1 MGKKAGIATLDGTLD
16 VVALHTAIHICVAE
30 PSNYADIAAQSRG
43 SAVLA
48 GGDFTKGNATPT
60 GREVAIGAKT
70 VTASG
75 VTGTE
80 QVTHIVMEDGSSNFD
95 VTTTTSAFDIV
106 EGQQVNLP
114 SFKAI
119 MPEVV

>member
-1 MGKKAGIATLDGTLD
+1 MAKKAGITTLDGTLD
-16 VVALHTAIHICVAE
+16 VIALHTAIHICVAE
-30 PSNYADIAAQSRG
+30 PANYADIAAQSRG

-60 GREVAIGAKT
+60 GREITVAGKT
-70 VTASG
+70 ITATG

-80 QVTHIVMEDGSSNFD
+80 QITHVVMEDGSSNFD
-95 VTTTTSAFDIV
+95 VTTTTAAFDVV
-106 EGQQVNLP
+106 EAQQVNLP
-114 SFKAI
+114 SFKAT